1 MTRSSG
7 NAFADLGFDKA
18 EAENLRLR
26 AELMMRIE
34 AYYRKSSMTQSEAAE
49 ALGLRSR
56 GSMRC

>member
-1 MTRSSG
+1 
-7 NAFADLGFDKA
+7 
-18 EAENLRLR
+18 
-26 AELMMRIE
+26 MMRIE